1 MSDAPR
7 YETSDAPARPLLIA
21 GVVLAVVLVLSLFV
35 GDWLARRFLHDITS
49 ADQAS
54 PVQKLRREPLG
65 PELDVVPGHDLVAHR
80 AWEEEH
86 LGRCEPHGRRC
97 RRAGRK
103 RRGDEEVARRR
114 RNCREGRRGRIEG
127 DGLGHCAAGPARDQ
141 KGEDD
146 GGPPPRIEHRSPP
159 RGWIRFGPNR

>member
-86 LGRCEPHGRRC
+86 LHGTAWVDPLNGVVRIPVERAQELCLAEGFPVRTGGGRSD
-97 RRAGRK
+97 AG
-103 RRGDEEVARRR
+103 VP
-114 RNCREGRRGRIEG
+114 
-127 DGLGHCAAGPARDQ
+127 AG
-141 KGEDD
+141 
-146 GGPPPRIEHRSPP
+146 
-159 RGWIRFGPNR
+159 